1 MESKNKNGDYVIPD
15 SVKNY
20 DGEPL
25 YILVSLWCK
34 LQEKWISRNDIA
46 EAFGINLRRASFI
59 ITYISRR
66 KEKISFRVRYV
77 SYGNLHYKRLE
88 IFIYDV
94 NLEAVPIESPG
105 LTGPKRKTYRVGNGI
120 VGQSNIW
127 NEMIM
132 RRKKES

>member
-1 MESKNKNGDYVIPD
+1 MFLCRFIYKIKRTWKMESKNKNGDYVIPD

-66 KEKISFRVRYV
+66 KKKFHFVSDMLVMVTCIISALRFSFMMLTSRLFR
-77 SYGNLHYKRLE
+77 
-88 IFIYDV
+88 
-94 NLEAVPIESPG
+94 
-105 LTGPKRKTYRVGNGI
+105 
-120 VGQSNIW
+120 
-127 NEMIM
+127 
-132 RRKKES
+132 

>member
-59 ITYISRR
+59 ITYIFKR
-66 KEKISFRVRYV
+66 KVKGFLHSFIIISFLP
-77 SYGNLHYKRLE
+77 NLFL
-88 IFIYDV
+88 FFS
-94 NLEAVPIESPG
+94 L
-105 LTGPKRKTYRVGNGI
+105 
-120 VGQSNIW
+120 
-127 NEMIM
+127 
-132 RRKKES
+132 

>member
-46 EAFGINLRRASFI
+46 EAFGINLRRAS
-59 ITYISRR
+59 
-66 KEKISFRVRYV
+66 
-77 SYGNLHYKRLE
+77 
-88 IFIYDV
+88 
-94 NLEAVPIESPG
+94 
-105 LTGPKRKTYRVGNGI
+105 
-120 VGQSNIW
+120 
-127 NEMIM
+127 
-132 RRKKES
+132 

>member
-1 MESKNKNGDYVIPD
+1 MESKNKNGDYIVPD
-15 SVKNY
+15 SVKSY

-66 KEKISFRVRYV
+66 KEKFHFVSDMSVMVTCIINASRFSFMMLISKPFRLKAQDRLDQKE
-77 SYGNLHYKRLE
+77 NL
-88 IFIYDV
+88 
-94 NLEAVPIESPG
+94 PS
-105 LTGPKRKTYRVGNGI
+105 
-120 VGQSNIW
+120 W
-127 NEMIM
+127 
-132 RRKKES
+132 